1 MFQFNR
7 KKLICGLAVICV
19 FVVFLI
25 STVSGALAH
34 DFWVNA
40 VGQEDGIFRADI
52 GYGHDFPKAETIAAD
67 RAHIFAP
74 LRLVMPDGAVIL
86 DQVGE
91 NFAYQKKIEL
101 QKGSYAVIG
110 DYRPTFWSNGPQG
123 WAQKDRTQRPD
134 ATYVEEA
141 IMCAKTIFNVQGA
154 ADAGAITKPIGQR
167 IEIVPM
173 THPDMAK
180 AEEKLL
186 VKVWCDGQPARAVQV
201 EATFDG
207 FPDKK
212 NKAFKGE
219 TDAEGV
225 VAIFPLTPGYWL
237 VKAKHAYDHPDKER
251 ADEVVLVATLTFQVQ
266 ESGK

>member
-1 MFQFNR
+1 MVQINWKKMFH
-7 KKLICGLAVICV
+7 GLAVASLTAAIYFSAV
-19 FVVFLI
+19 P
-25 STVSGALAH
+25 GALAH

-40 VGQEDGIFRADI
+40 VGQDDGVFRADI
-52 GYGHDFPKAETIAAD
+52 GYGHAFPKAEAIAGD

-74 LRLVMPDGAVIL
+74 LRLVTPEGAVTL
-86 DQVGE
+86 DQAGE
-91 NFAYQKKIEL
+91 NYAYQKKVSL

-134 ATYVEEA
+134 AVYVEEA
-141 IMCAKTIFNVQGA
+141 IMCAKTIFDVEGA
-154 ADAGAITKPIGQR
+154 ADDDVITKPVGQR

-173 THPDMAK
+173 TSPAQAK
-180 AEEKLL
+180 AGEKLF

-207 FPDKK
+207 FPDQK

-237 VKAKHAYDHPDKER
+237 VKAKHAYEHSDKKK
-251 ADEVVLVATLTFQVQ
+251 ADEVVLVATLTFRIK
-266 ESGK
+266 ESK